1 MPGLALS
8 DTQNRYLAL
17 AWLCVDVEP
26 KVSTPIRTTEDC
38 PEVCRIPAV
47 IDYEKFSQLT
57 GSKTANSAREML
69 RVTKKKL
76 LEFDTTITADG
87 TVAPPNTPTVKT
99 PRKKATSKTK
109 STKGKTNKKRKVAS
123 DSDDSEDNE
132 ETPIKKKTVIKNEP
146 VDEDSEAGATAGADA
161 EDAEV

>member
-1 MPGLALS
+1 MPGLPLS

-26 KVSTPIRTTEDC
+26 K
-38 PEVCRIPAV
+38 

-76 LEFDTTITADG
+76 LEFDTTITTTNG
-87 TVAPPNTPTVKT
+87 TVAPPNTPAVKT
-99 PRKKATSKTK
+99 PKKKATPKTK
-109 STKGKTNKKRKVAS
+109 STKGKANKKRKVAS
-123 DSDDSEDNE
+123 DSDDSENDE
-132 ETPIKKKTVIKNEP
+132 ETPIKKRTVIKNEP
-146 VDEDSEAGATAGADA
+146 VDEDSEAGAVAGADA